1 MFAEEKIQG
10 GVQAR
15 CAGAQLAEL
24 MLAIETGLA
33 LEQLASPDALGG
45 PGLPVLGRLN
55 SWLAP
60 APVPSREET

>member
-1 MFAEEKIQG
+1 
-10 GVQAR
+10 
-15 CAGAQLAEL
+15 
-24 MLAIETGLA
+24 MLAIEAGIA

-60 APVPSREET
+60 APVPTREET

>member
-1 MFAEEKIQG
+1 
-10 GVQAR
+10 
-15 CAGAQLAEL
+15 

-60 APVPSREET
+60 APVPTREET